1 MQTISII
8 SLKGGVA
15 KTTTAVN
22 MAYTL
27 AAVHNKK
34 VLIIDNDKQGNT
46 SKAFKKYDTE
56 DKNTVA
62 RMMLERNIDVS
73 EIIKKTDY
81 ENIDIIT
88 ANMDL
93 LEANLRTIVDTGRQQ
108 QTRFKKAL
116 SNSKVLDHGWAKF
129 DYLPLTEA
137 YDYCIIDNAPDI
149 NMSIIN
155 ALVTSNDVIVP
166 VFMDQYS
173 FDGLRHLRIKRA
185 LQSEKIHTK
194 QGGKITMT
202 TEQKTFIENIAAAAR
217 KHAANYGIAVI
228 SPIIAQAIN
237 ESGWGKSTL
246 AAKYHNYFG
255 MKCGSAWKGKS
266 VNMSTCEE
274 YEVGVLTQIKD
285 NFRVYDS
292 LEEGVKGY
300 FDFISAS
307 RYANLKGVTDP
318 KTYIENIKADG
329 YATSSQYVKNLLN
342 LVSAYNL
349 TQYDNITAQQGK
361 KSVAEIAQEVIAGAW
376 GNGTERKEKLE
387 AAGYN
392 YAEVQAIVN
401 ERAGNKTENKV
412 DNKKSIAEIAQEV
425 VAGKWGNGSE
435 RKQRLEAEGYDYAEV
450 QATVNN
456 IMGKSQPNKK
466 NVAEIANEVI
476 SGKWGNGSE
485 RKEKLEAAGYNYA
498 EVQAKVNEMLR

>member
-155 ALVTSNDVIVP
+155 ALVVSDDVIVP
-166 VFMDQYS
+166 VEIDQYS
-173 FDGLRHLRIKRA
+173 FDGLDILLEQVAAVREDFNPQLNFTGCLVTKYKSREDVQA
-185 LQSEKIHTK
+185 QGVEVLQSRCKVFNTKIRH
-194 QGGKITMT
+194 
-202 TEQKTFIENIAAAAR
+202 
-217 KHAANYGIAVI
+217 
-228 SPIIAQAIN
+228 
-237 ESGWGKSTL
+237 
-246 AAKYHNYFG
+246 
-255 MKCGSAWKGKS
+255 
-266 VNMSTCEE
+266 
-274 YEVGVLTQIKD
+274 
-285 NFRVYDS
+285 
-292 LEEGVKGY
+292 
-300 FDFISAS
+300 
-307 RYANLKGVTDP
+307 
-318 KTYIENIKADG
+318 
-329 YATSSQYVKNLLN
+329 
-342 LVSAYNL
+342 
-349 TQYDNITAQQGK
+349 
-361 KSVAEIAQEVIAGAW
+361 
-376 GNGTERKEKLE
+376 
-387 AAGYN
+387 
-392 YAEVQAIVN
+392 
-401 ERAGNKTENKV
+401 TENKPKESTFAKIPLV
-412 DNKKSIAEIAQEV
+412 EYSVRCGASQDYKKFVTEY
-425 VAGKWGNGSE
+425 
-435 RKQRLEAEGYDYAEV
+435 LETIGET
-450 QATVNN
+450 QA
-456 IMGKSQPNKK
+456 
-466 NVAEIANEVI
+466 
-476 SGKWGNGSE
+476 
-485 RKEKLEAAGYNYA
+485 
-498 EVQAKVNEMLR
+498 

>member
-166 VFMDQYS
+166 VSYT
-173 FDGLRHLRIKRA
+173 HLT
-185 LQSEKIHTK
+185 LPT
-194 QGGKITMT
+194 
-202 TEQKTFIENIAAAAR
+202 IA
-217 KHAANYGIAVI
+217 
-228 SPIIAQAIN
+228 
-237 ESGWGKSTL
+237 
-246 AAKYHNYFG
+246 
-255 MKCGSAWKGKS
+255 
-266 VNMSTCEE
+266 
-274 YEVGVLTQIKD
+274 
-285 NFRVYDS
+285 
-292 LEEGVKGY
+292 
-300 FDFISAS
+300 
-307 RYANLKGVTDP
+307 
-318 KTYIENIKADG
+318 
-329 YATSSQYVKNLLN
+329 
-342 LVSAYNL
+342 
-349 TQYDNITAQQGK
+349 
-361 KSVAEIAQEVIAGAW
+361 
-376 GNGTERKEKLE
+376 
-387 AAGYN
+387 
-392 YAEVQAIVN
+392 
-401 ERAGNKTENKV
+401 
-412 DNKKSIAEIAQEV
+412 
-425 VAGKWGNGSE
+425 
-435 RKQRLEAEGYDYAEV
+435 
-450 QATVNN
+450 
-456 IMGKSQPNKK
+456 
-466 NVAEIANEVI
+466 
-476 SGKWGNGSE
+476 
-485 RKEKLEAAGYNYA
+485 
-498 EVQAKVNEMLR
+498 